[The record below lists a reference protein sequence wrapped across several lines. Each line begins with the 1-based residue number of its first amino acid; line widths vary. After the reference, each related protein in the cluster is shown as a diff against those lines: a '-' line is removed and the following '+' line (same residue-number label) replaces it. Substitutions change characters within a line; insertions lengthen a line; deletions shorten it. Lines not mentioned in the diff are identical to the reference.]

1 LEGVPVDKST
11 QSASSASAVGV
22 GGAIATISTSPE
34 SEARLRALV
43 AERGPELRIRLAAPA
58 DLEVTGHQLSTATL
72 AVNVVDE
79 DDTEGHAISLHFPR
93 AEEAKEF
100 ERRLLAT
107 GAIVGTLVIAGGGL
121 ALSQAL
127 PDATRSTQTQ
137 VESGAE
143 VQPAAAPIYV
153 SGASPT
159 GGQLTGKQE
168 AVLEEIV
175 GADVIQIGGRAVS
188 DDVMSGKE
196 KALLSEITEGEVSE
210 ATDDEITYPAGD
222 ELTGKEKALLSEITG
237 DE

>member
-1 LEGVPVDKST
+1 MGNSA

-34 SEARLRALV
+34 SEARLRVLV
-43 AERGPELRIRLAAPA
+43 AERGPELRVRLAAPA
-58 DLEVTGHQLSTATL
+58 DLEVTGHQLSTAVL
-72 AVNVVDE
+72 ALNVVDD
-79 DDTEGHAISLHFPR
+79 DDTEGHAISLHFPS
-93 AEEAKEF
+93 AEDAKEF

-127 PDATRSTQTQ
+127 PDATPSTQTQ
-137 VESGAE
+137 VEVGAE
-143 VQPAAAPIYV
+143 AQPAAAPIYV

-168 AVLEEIV
+168 ALLEDLV
-175 GADVIQIGGRAVS
+175 GTDVIQIGGRAAS
-188 DDVMSGKE
+188 EDVMSGKE
-196 KALLSEITEGEVSE
+196 KALLSVISEGDVSE
-210 ATDDEITYPAGD
+210 ATEDEITYPAGD
-222 ELTGKEKALLSEITG
+222 ELTGKEKALLSEIG